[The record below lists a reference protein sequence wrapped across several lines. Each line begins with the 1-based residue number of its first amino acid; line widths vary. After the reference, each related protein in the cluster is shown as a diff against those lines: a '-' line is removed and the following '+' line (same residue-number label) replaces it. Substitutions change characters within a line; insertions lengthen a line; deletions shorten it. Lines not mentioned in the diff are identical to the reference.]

1 MDTFAALQQ
10 EIAAR
15 LTEASA
21 AGRKI
26 DITVL
31 AIHLSSVFQPNGIPY
46 TKICAEIEKA
56 LAARAVEPEPC

>member
-1 MDTFAALQQ
+1 MDTLDTLWQ

-21 AGRKI
+21 AGGKI

-31 AIHLSSVFQPNGIPY
+31 AIHLTSIFQPNGIPY

-56 LAARAVEPEPC
+56 LAASEAERVPC